1 MMYITIGVIAVLLL
15 LAISAWTLSESLS
28 ELPSFMYILLGA
40 MVLLIGAAMYLSFA
54 VPSYANTSSLIVKE
68 KKAPNIT
75 QDDMIGLELIEE

>member
-1 MMYITIGVIAVLLL
+1 MYITIGVIAVLLL

>member
-1 MMYITIGVIAVLLL
+1 MYITIGVIAVLLL

-54 VPSYANTSSLIVKE
+54 VPSYANTSSFIVKE